1 MVSRKVGGWGD
12 DTIPSIWY
20 TCVSHCTSTS
30 ALSQIRL
37 LLHHKGCRV
46 STISIRKMLDHC
58 EASLN
63 EQCAAGIMFCH
74 VSILRCS
81 DLILSLYSP
90 PDQSKVESPSELL
103 PTPKTKLTFSPP
115 PEETEGESFAKKI
128 VSEILG
134 RSVER
139 FQDSLIEGETTQDDD
154 ESKVEPSE
162 EAKGEMNKSPHDNY
176 VNYDIAQTVLES
188 TAQRKSP
195 SPAAGTY
202 AHVNNLHR

>member
-1 MVSRKVGGWGD
+1 M
-12 DTIPSIWY
+12 
-20 TCVSHCTSTS
+20 
-30 ALSQIRL
+30 
-37 LLHHKGCRV
+37 
-46 STISIRKMLDHC
+46 
-58 EASLN
+58 
-63 EQCAAGIMFCH
+63 
-74 VSILRCS
+74 
-81 DLILSLYSP
+81 LSLDYSS

-154 ESKVEPSE
+154 GVEPSE
-162 EAKGEMNKSPHDNY
+162 EVKDEKSPHDNY

-188 TAQRKSP
+188 TARRKSP
-195 SPAAGTY
+195 SPAAGEPLRPALRGTSG
-202 AHVNNLHR
+202 

>member
-1 MVSRKVGGWGD
+1 M
-12 DTIPSIWY
+12 
-20 TCVSHCTSTS
+20 
-30 ALSQIRL
+30 
-37 LLHHKGCRV
+37 
-46 STISIRKMLDHC
+46 
-58 EASLN
+58 
-63 EQCAAGIMFCH
+63 
-74 VSILRCS
+74 
-81 DLILSLYSP
+81 LSLDYSS

-154 ESKVEPSE
+154 GVEPSE
-162 EAKGEMNKSPHDNY
+162 EVKDEKSPHDNY

-188 TAQRKSP
+188 TARRKSP
-195 SPAAGTY
+195 SPAAGEYTY
-202 AHVNNLHR
+202 VNDLHR

>member
-1 MVSRKVGGWGD
+1 M
-12 DTIPSIWY
+12 
-20 TCVSHCTSTS
+20 
-30 ALSQIRL
+30 
-37 LLHHKGCRV
+37 
-46 STISIRKMLDHC
+46 
-58 EASLN
+58 
-63 EQCAAGIMFCH
+63 
-74 VSILRCS
+74 
-81 DLILSLYSP
+81 LSLDYSS

-154 ESKVEPSE
+154 GVEPSE
-162 EAKGEMNKSPHDNY
+162 EVKDEKSPHDNY

-188 TAQRKSP
+188 TARRKSP
-195 SPAAGTY
+195 SPAAGKYTY
-202 AHVNNLHR
+202 VNDLHR

>member
-1 MVSRKVGGWGD
+1 M
-12 DTIPSIWY
+12 
-20 TCVSHCTSTS
+20 
-30 ALSQIRL
+30 
-37 LLHHKGCRV
+37 
-46 STISIRKMLDHC
+46 
-58 EASLN
+58 
-63 EQCAAGIMFCH
+63 
-74 VSILRCS
+74 
-81 DLILSLYSP
+81 LSLDYSS

-154 ESKVEPSE
+154 GVEPLE
-162 EAKGEMNKSPHDNY
+162 EVKDEKSPHDNY

-188 TAQRKSP
+188 TARRKSP
-195 SPAAGTY
+195 SPAAGEYTY
-202 AHVNNLHR
+202 VNDLHR

>member
-1 MVSRKVGGWGD
+1 M
-12 DTIPSIWY
+12 
-20 TCVSHCTSTS
+20 
-30 ALSQIRL
+30 
-37 LLHHKGCRV
+37 
-46 STISIRKMLDHC
+46 
-58 EASLN
+58 
-63 EQCAAGIMFCH
+63 
-74 VSILRCS
+74 
-81 DLILSLYSP
+81 LSLDISS

-154 ESKVEPSE
+154 EVEPSE
-162 EAKGEMNKSPHDNY
+162 EAKEEMNKSPHDNY

-188 TAQRKSP
+188 TARRKSP
-195 SPAAGTY
+195 SPAAGEHTY
-202 AHVNNLHR
+202 VNDLHR

>member
-1 MVSRKVGGWGD
+1 M
-12 DTIPSIWY
+12 
-20 TCVSHCTSTS
+20 
-30 ALSQIRL
+30 
-37 LLHHKGCRV
+37 
-46 STISIRKMLDHC
+46 
-58 EASLN
+58 
-63 EQCAAGIMFCH
+63 
-74 VSILRCS
+74 
-81 DLILSLYSP
+81 LSLDIFS

-154 ESKVEPSE
+154 EVEPSE
-162 EAKGEMNKSPHDNY
+162 EAKEEMNKSPHDNY

-188 TAQRKSP
+188 TARRKSP
-195 SPAAGTY
+195 SPAAGEYTY
-202 AHVNNLHR
+202 VNDHHR

>member
-1 MVSRKVGGWGD
+1 M
-12 DTIPSIWY
+12 
-20 TCVSHCTSTS
+20 
-30 ALSQIRL
+30 
-37 LLHHKGCRV
+37 
-46 STISIRKMLDHC
+46 
-58 EASLN
+58 
-63 EQCAAGIMFCH
+63 
-74 VSILRCS
+74 
-81 DLILSLYSP
+81 LSLDYSF

-154 ESKVEPSE
+154 GVEPSE
-162 EAKGEMNKSPHDNY
+162 EVKDEKSPHDNY

-188 TAQRKSP
+188 TARRKSP
-195 SPAAGTY
+195 SPAAGEYTY
-202 AHVNNLHR
+202 VNDLHR

>member
-1 MVSRKVGGWGD
+1 M
-12 DTIPSIWY
+12 
-20 TCVSHCTSTS
+20 
-30 ALSQIRL
+30 
-37 LLHHKGCRV
+37 
-46 STISIRKMLDHC
+46 
-58 EASLN
+58 
-63 EQCAAGIMFCH
+63 
-74 VSILRCS
+74 
-81 DLILSLYSP
+81 LSLDYSS

-154 ESKVEPSE
+154 GVEPSE
-162 EAKGEMNKSPHDNY
+162 EVKDEKSPHDNY

-188 TAQRKSP
+188 TARRKSP
-195 SPAAGTY
+195 SPAAGEY
-202 AHVNNLHR
+202 YYVNDLHR

>member
-1 MVSRKVGGWGD
+1 M
-12 DTIPSIWY
+12 
-20 TCVSHCTSTS
+20 
-30 ALSQIRL
+30 LS
-37 LLHHKGCRV
+37 
-46 STISIRKMLDHC
+46 
-58 EASLN
+58 
-63 EQCAAGIMFCH
+63 
-74 VSILRCS
+74 
-81 DLILSLYSP
+81 LIFSLYSP

-103 PTPKTKLTFSPP
+103 PTPKAKLTFSPP

-139 FQDSLIEGETTQDDD
+139 FRDSLIEGETTQDDD

-162 EAKGEMNKSPHDNY
+162 EEKGEMNKSPHDNY

-188 TAQRKSP
+188 TARRKSP

-202 AHVNNLHR
+202 AYVNNLHNCWKVVMNHISYYLECHTTLHFIVFLLPFLSLLSPSPLPHPPSPFFLSPPSPTRR

>member
-1 MVSRKVGGWGD
+1 M
-12 DTIPSIWY
+12 
-20 TCVSHCTSTS
+20 
-30 ALSQIRL
+30 
-37 LLHHKGCRV
+37 
-46 STISIRKMLDHC
+46 
-58 EASLN
+58 
-63 EQCAAGIMFCH
+63 
-74 VSILRCS
+74 
-81 DLILSLYSP
+81 LSLDISS

-154 ESKVEPSE
+154 EVEPSE
-162 EAKGEMNKSPHDNY
+162 EAKEEMNKSPHDNY

-188 TAQRKSP
+188 TARRKSP
-195 SPAAGTY
+195 SPAAGECTY
-202 AHVNNLHR
+202 VNDHHR